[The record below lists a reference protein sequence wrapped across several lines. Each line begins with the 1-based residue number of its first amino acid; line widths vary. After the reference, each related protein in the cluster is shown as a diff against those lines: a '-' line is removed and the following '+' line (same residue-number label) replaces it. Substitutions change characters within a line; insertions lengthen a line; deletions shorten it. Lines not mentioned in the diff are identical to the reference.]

1 MCGTMNDQGAQ
12 SCGYCGYLFENLN
25 APVASA
31 VDNKKETQPSPLNT
45 VAPPSDQ
52 EFSTLYPSSSRSSG
66 SSLFVVS
73 KSLLASMLPG
83 ITYLLFIVVISSIS
97 SVSVF
102 SLLLIVL
109 LIAASVIPILFS
121 PRRYEF
127 FDNSLRIHKIIGG
140 DSEYQYSDLTL
151 YDSPIRRRAQLVLSA
166 AGQKR
171 PIVIPGNPM
180 NKELGMDL
188 KQFLSSRLKKPES
201 TQKANEQDTSEVD
214 ATTNSDTPA

>member
-1 MCGTMNDQGAQ
+1 MNDQGAQ
-12 SCGYCGYLFENLN
+12 SCGYCGYLFENFST
-25 APVASA
+25 PVLSAS
-31 VDNKKETQPSPLNT
+31 DNEKPIQPSPLNT
-45 VAPPSDQ
+45 IAPPSDQ
-52 EFSTLYPSSSRSSG
+52 EFSTTYPSSSVSSA
-66 SSLFVVS
+66 SPLFVVS
-73 KSLLASMLPG
+73 RSLLASILPG

-109 LIAASVIPILFS
+109 LIAVSVIPILFS

-140 DSEYQYSDLTL
+140 DSEFQYSDLTM
-151 YDSPIRRRAQLVLSA
+151 YDSPTRRRAQLVLSA
-166 AGQKR
+166 VGQKR
-171 PIVIPGNPM
+171 PIVIQGNPM

-201 TQKANEQDTSEVD
+201 TQKAKEQGASEEDT
-214 ATTNSDTPA
+214 TTNSDTPA